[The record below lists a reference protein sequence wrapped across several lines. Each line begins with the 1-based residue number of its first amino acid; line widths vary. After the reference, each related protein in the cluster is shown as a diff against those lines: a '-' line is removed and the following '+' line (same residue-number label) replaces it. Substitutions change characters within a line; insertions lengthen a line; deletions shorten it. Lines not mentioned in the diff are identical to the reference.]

1 MHDPFIDPRLF
12 RSISFSSAAVV
23 SLLTGYAFAT
33 AIIGGA
39 VFVDRV
45 LYGGPD
51 EQRLALGALAGAT
64 AVGALVSG
72 LLVRFVSLRLITLV
86 GLLLSVGGLIAMA
99 SWTPATELDI
109 GRHRARGFG
118 FGFGLTVTPRSTAA
132 VEAAGRRSFG
142 VASAV
147 VTVARML
154 GMAVGLAILT
164 AYGSTTIDRLA
175 QQVYATPDAY
185 LQFIPEDLR
194 DRPLRD
200 PLVVNA
206 LEEWASREAARIMVG
221 LFVVAAGV
229 TAVAIPPGLLLG
241 AVARH
246 SRVCWTTPRPRTA
259 PHVRPTGPRPLEPTP
274 MASNRPNPASRSD
287 RPARA
292 YLPAERVHPAS
303 TTGKPGAVRIAVM
316 EADACRESEGATAL
330 DGLPEILA
338 LPNAA
343 VWVDLVSPTTEQT
356 RQAAERTEPPSAH
369 RRGRPRGKPARQDPG
384 GRRRR
389 PHRAV
394 RPSVRRGRSSPP
406 RSISSSGRGFCSR
419 SMTGAGIRATR
430 TISGAVSA
438 RSSSEGR
445 TISCGRSRTTSSM
458 ATSRSPTTWATRSTT
473 SRTGWSRRRRPTSSS
488 RCSSSS
494 ESSSKSGVP
503 SVPVREVFN
512 QLTNRD
518 EALIDPEELVYFR
531 DIYDHVIRLTDELD
545 NYRELTASTLDVY
558 LTQVNNSLSVI
569 MKRLTGVTVIL
580 AGIGAVAGI
589 FGMSEAGTALGGK
602 EAGGFWMVTAI
613 VIALAVGAA
622 VILRRI
628 DWI

>member
-1 MHDPFIDPRLF
+1 M
-12 RSISFSSAAVV
+12 V

-86 GLLLSVGGLIAMA
+86 GLAAQRRRSDRDGVVDTG
-99 SWTPATELDI
+99 
-109 GRHRARGFG
+109 HRPDTVAAALGAFG

-185 LQFIPEDLR
+185 LQFIPEELR

-229 TAVAIPPGLLLG
+229 TARRDPAGAAPGRPSREPAGYAGRRLGRARHRTCDGRARVRWSRPRWPRTDRIRPRALTTQPGRDLPAKRGPPGE
-241 AVARH
+241 
-246 SRVCWTTPRPRTA
+246 PRR
-259 PHVRPTGPRPLEPTP
+259 
-274 MASNRPNPASRSD
+274 ASPA
-287 RPARA
+287 
-292 YLPAERVHPAS
+292 
-303 TTGKPGAVRIAVM
+303 TVRISVM
-316 EADACRESEGATAL
+316 DGDACRESEGPTAL
-330 DGLPEILA
+330 DGLPEIL
-338 LPNAA
+338 
-343 VWVDLVSPTTEQT
+343 
-356 RQAAERTEPPSAH
+356 RAAEGGGLGRSRLADARSGPAG
-369 RRGRPRGKPARQDPG
+369 RRPRSTCTRSSSRTSSRETSGPRSRQRG
-384 GRRRR
+384 RR
-389 PHRAV
+389 PHRPV
-394 RPSVRRGRSSPP
+394 RPRVRRTRSSPP
-406 RSISSSGRGFCSR
+406 RSISSSGRVSAHA
-419 SMTGAGIRATR
+419 STTGAGIRATR
-430 TISGAVSA
+430 AISEAVSG
-438 RSSSEGR
+438 RSSSAGPDHLLWAHRRRHRRRLLPLRRPAGR
-445 TISCGRSRTTSSM
+445 RD
-458 ATSRSPTTWATRSTT
+458 
-473 SRTGWSRRRRPTSSS
+473 RRRPGPGRRKATPDILEQVFELKRELIEVRRAVS
-488 RCSSSS
+488 
-494 ESSSKSGVP
+494 
-503 SVPVREVFN
+503 PVREVFN

-518 EALIDPEELVYFR
+518 EALIDAEELVYFR

-545 NYRELTASTLDVY
+545 NYRELAASTLDVY

-602 EAGGFWMVTAI
+602 EAGGFWAVTAI